1 MALGLKQDKKRGE
14 LETVHSTM
22 NNTILPVP
30 SQQRREIGNTLGTHA
45 SYNQILNISIAK
57 SELFLYSHTDSHTL
71 P

>member
-14 LETVHSTM
+14 LVTFHSTM
-22 NNTILPVP
+22 NNTIQPVP
-30 SQQRREIGNTLGTHA
+30 SQQREIGNTLGTHA

-57 SELFLYSHTDSHTL
+57 SELFLNSHTDSHTL